1 MTPAGLPAIATYAD
15 GIGAAR
21 TGCCRATPRQRRRR
35 RRAVVGDA
43 HDAGLVVHVWTLRRE
58 NQFMATNF
66 RIGTDP
72 NAPGDLAAEARAFL
86 DAGVDGHLQRQPRPG
101 RRPALADDGRS
112 TWMRGRPSQRR
123 TLGT

>member
-1 MTPAGLPAIATYAD
+1 VP
-15 GIGAAR
+15 
-21 TGCCRATPRQRRRR
+21 
-35 RRAVVGDA
+35 DA

-86 DAGVDGHLQRQPRPG
+86 DAGVDGIFSDNPDVVAG
-101 RRPALADDGRS
+101 VLAEG
-112 TWMRGRPSQRR
+112 
-123 TLGT
+123 